1 LNYSFRIVEIEC
13 PIDRTSVRTLAALKQ
28 KTQIRCAGSHGLQ
41 LCLNLYSSAGLKK
54 KGALTNPKL
63 VTPFFFTS
71 IIDAKVPIVSAQ
83 ESNAPKR
90 HSRAQQ

>member
-1 LNYSFRIVEIEC
+1 MFQMFYFDITTEC
-13 PIDRTSVRTLAALKQ
+13 LMDGTSGRWQRRNRKL
-28 KTQIRCAGSHGLQ
+28 RCAGSHGLQ

-90 HSRAQQ
+90 HTRAQQ